1 MSSEETKSLTP
12 PDVTVTTL
20 DPQTMVV
27 PAEPAQPEP
36 EMLVQALR
44 YLQHRI
50 PGFVQLSLEEE
61 QSMTRAA
68 HLDPEFID
76 RGISAAGAWRLAET
90 LVGRSA
96 EELRQEANDIR
107 RWDEFERELHVFLK
121 GIAAANL
128 KRKHRL
134 GKAILLIYKNLGIW
148 MDLDSRLRPYYEEM
162 KRVYMKRR
170 KKAKRDEPKET
181 TPKE

>member
-20 DPQTMVV
+20 HPETMVV
-27 PAEPAQPEP
+27 PAEPAQADP

-44 YLQHRI
+44 YLQQRV
-50 PGFVQLSLEEE
+50 PGFVQLSVEEE

-76 RGISAAGAWRLAET
+76 RGIHAAGAWSHAEM

-96 EELRQEANDIR
+96 VELRQEVDDIR
-107 RWDEFERELHVFLK
+107 HWDEVERELHALLK
-121 GIAAANL
+121 GISAANL

-148 MDLDSRLRPYYEEM
+148 MGFDSRLRPYYEEM
-162 KRVYMKRR
+162 KRAYMKRR
-170 KKAKRDEPKET
+170 KKTRKERAE
-181 TPKE
+181 TPTE

>member
-1 MSSEETKSLTP
+1 M
-12 PDVTVTTL
+12 TTL
-20 DPQTMVV
+20 DPETMVV

-44 YLQHRI
+44 YLQRRV

-68 HLDPEFID
+68 YLDPELID
-76 RGISAAGAWRLAET
+76 RGIYAAGAWPEAEI
-90 LVGRSA
+90 LVGRNA
-96 EELRQEANDIR
+96 EELRQEADDIR
-107 RWDEFERELHVFLK
+107 RWDELERELHVFLK
-121 GIAAANL
+121 GIASANL

-148 MDLDSRLRPYYEEM
+148 MSFDSRLRPYYEEM
-162 KRVYMKRR
+162 KRAYMKRR
-170 KKAKRDEPKET
+170 KKTKKAEPKKATE
-181 TPKE
+181 